1 MCPPRGTSLLV
12 GILVLCLGFF
22 GGRRL
27 FLDEEPPA
35 VMRSASRALPVWLGQ
50 GFAQP
55 GLHQLSDAS
64 SWLSVIELTEGE
76 APREW
81 LSLELSTQPP
91 QPGECLSLSPNET
104 EKLVLIRDWLPA
116 EPRMALGVALHPE
129 RMSLEDWQALPGIG
143 PRLAERIEIDRQK
156 NGDFG
161 EFDALLRV
169 KGVGRKSLE
178 RWRKYFQ

>member
-1 MCPPRGTSLLV
+1 V
-12 GILVLCLGFF
+12 GVLVLCLGFF

-35 VMRSASRALPVWLGQ
+35 AERSASRALPVWLGP
-50 GFAQP
+50 GFARP

-64 SWLSVIELTEGE
+64 SWEGVIELTGGG
-76 APREW
+76 AVREW
-81 LSLELSTQPP
+81 LSRELAVRPP
-91 QPGECLSLSPNET
+91 QAGERLSLGPSEAGKPV
-104 EKLVLIRDWLPA
+104 LVRDWLPA
-116 EPRMALGVALHPE
+116 EQRMALGVALHPE

-143 PRLAERIEIDRQK
+143 PRLAERIEADRQK

-161 EFDALLRV
+161 EFDALIRV

-178 RWRKYFQ
+178 RWRKYFE

>member
-1 MCPPRGTSLLV
+1 MNPPRGTSLLV

-27 FLDEEPPA
+27 FLDEGPPA
-35 VMRSASRALPVWLGQ
+35 VMRSASLDLPVWLGQ

-64 SWLSVIELTEGE
+64 SWLSVIELTEAG
-76 APREW
+76 AVREW
-81 LSLELSTQPP
+81 LSLELCSRPP
-91 QPGECLSLSPNET
+91 QPGECLSLGPSEGG
-104 EKLVLIRDWLPA
+104 KLVLVRDWLPA
-116 EPRMALGVALHPE
+116 EQRMALGVALHPE

-143 PRLAERIEIDRQK
+143 PRLAERIETDRQK

-161 EFDALLRV
+161 DFDALLRV

-178 RWRKYFQ
+178 RWRKYFE